1 MNQMTIEKKETVETL
16 RQEIE
21 EKRRLLDKSIQGRE
35 DLLKHSQLSRE
46 LDYLIERYMVIIHR
60 M

>member
-21 EKRRLLDKSIQGRE
+21 EKRRLLDQSIQGRE

-46 LDYLIERYMVIIHR
+46 LDYMIERYMVIIHR

>member
-1 MNQMTIEKKETVETL
+1 MKEMTIEKKETVETL

-21 EKRRLLDKSIQGRE
+21 EKRRLLDQSIQGRE
-35 DLLKHSQLSRE
+35 DLLKHSQLSKE

>member
-1 MNQMTIEKKETVETL
+1 MTIEKKETVETL

-21 EKRRLLDKSIQGRE
+21 EKRRLLDQSIQGRE
-35 DLLKHSQLSRE
+35 DLLKHSQLSKE

>member
-21 EKRRLLDKSIQGRE
+21 EKRRLLDQSIQGRE
-35 DLLKHSQLSRE
+35 HLLKHSQLSRE

>member
-1 MNQMTIEKKETVETL
+1 MKEMTIEKKETVETL
-16 RQEIE
+16 RQEVE
-21 EKRRLLDKSIQGRE
+21 EKRRLLDQSIQGRE
-35 DLLKHSQLSRE
+35 DLLKHSQLSKE

>member
-1 MNQMTIEKKETVETL
+1 MNQMTIEKNETVETL

-21 EKRRLLDKSIQGRE
+21 EKRRLLDQSIQGRE

>member
-1 MNQMTIEKKETVETL
+1 MNQMTIETKETVETL

-21 EKRRLLDKSIQGRE
+21 EKRRLLDQSIQGRE

>member
-21 EKRRLLDKSIQGRE
+21 EKRRLLDQSIQGRE

>member
-16 RQEIE
+16 RQKIE
-21 EKRRLLDKSIQGRE
+21 EKRRLLDQSIQGRE

>member
-21 EKRRLLDKSIQGRE
+21 EKRRLLDQSIQGRE

-46 LDYLIERYMVIIHR
+46 LDYLIERCMVIIHR

>member
-1 MNQMTIEKKETVETL
+1 MNQMTREKKETVETL
-16 RQEIE
+16 RQESE
-21 EKRRLLDKSIQGRE
+21 EKRRLLDQSIQGRE

>member
-21 EKRRLLDKSIQGRE
+21 EKRRLLDQSIQGRE
-35 DLLKHSQLSRE
+35 ELLKHSQLSRE

>member
-1 MNQMTIEKKETVETL
+1 METL

-21 EKRRLLDKSIQGRE
+21 EKRRLLDQSIQGRE

>member
-1 MNQMTIEKKETVETL
+1 VNQMTIEKKETVETL

-21 EKRRLLDKSIQGRE
+21 EKRRLLDQSIQGRE

>member
-1 MNQMTIEKKETVETL
+1 MKEMTIEKKETVETL

-21 EKRRLLDKSIQGRE
+21 EKRRLLDQSIQGRE